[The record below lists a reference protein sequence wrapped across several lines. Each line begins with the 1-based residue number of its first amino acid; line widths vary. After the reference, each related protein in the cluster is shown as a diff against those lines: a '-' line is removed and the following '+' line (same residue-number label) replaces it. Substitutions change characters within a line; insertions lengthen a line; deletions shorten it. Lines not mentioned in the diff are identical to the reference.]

1 VNKRIVLL
9 GVGAVALGV
18 CLAGCAGRERV
29 RPVRMSEVDIG
40 PGSLEAV
47 RKQLEGKWVLTSLQ
61 MADAAGALVAVPA
74 SGALTYDAY
83 GNFELDVEITEF
95 TAMPAIGDRPL
106 ALDLKGRAVID
117 AAGGLLQV
125 QDVAT
130 AAGTVAPPGLERV
143 RQFQFHGELLTL
155 TARDAAGRRTGV
167 TTWRRQP

>member
-1 VNKRIVLL
+1 
-9 GVGAVALGV
+9 
-18 CLAGCAGRERV
+18 
-29 RPVRMSEVDIG
+29 
-40 PGSLEAV
+40 
-47 RKQLEGKWVLTSLQ
+47 
-61 MADAAGALVAVPA
+61 VAVPA